1 MVDQRVYSQ
10 RMNVAG
16 CVEELQRRLSAQGY
30 ETQVLGTAPEM
41 IFQAR
46 KRGALRAVTGTGNAM
61 TAQFRKS
68 EGGIVVTLGAQ
79 QWVDKAAVG
88 AVGAVVFVPLLVTA
102 AYGAWKQSRLPDQFW
117 QIIDRY
123 GNACP
128 KCGAPNE
135 GSVFCSKCGVAL
147 E

>member
-1 MVDQRVYSQ
+1 MDV
-10 RMNVAG
+10 MA
-16 CVEELQRRLSAQGY
+16 CVSELQKHFSAQGY

-41 IFQAR
+41 LFQAR
-46 KRGALRAVTGTGNAM
+46 KRGTLRAVTGTGNAM
-61 TAQFRKS
+61 TAQFRKR
-68 EGGIVVTLGAQ
+68 EDGIVVTLGAQ

-128 KCGAPNE
+128 KCGALNDGSAFCPN
-135 GSVFCSKCGVAL
+135 CGIAL
-147 E
+147 V